1 MSNLPTRVI
10 LEGNRYRV
18 TDDGQRA
25 YLLEPETVTFNGK
38 PGTPIAE
45 VQALAD
51 ATGSKPVMASGLR
64 WGTVAFADALKSG
77 EIKPVA
83 E

>member
-1 MSNLPTRVI
+1 MNNLPARVI
-10 LEGNRYRV
+10 LEGNMYRV

-45 VQALAD
+45 VQRFAEV
-51 ATGSKPVMASGLR
+51 TGSKLVSASGLR
-64 WGTVAFADALKSG
+64 WGTTAFADALKSG
-77 EIKPVA
+77 EIA
-83 E
+83 EVK